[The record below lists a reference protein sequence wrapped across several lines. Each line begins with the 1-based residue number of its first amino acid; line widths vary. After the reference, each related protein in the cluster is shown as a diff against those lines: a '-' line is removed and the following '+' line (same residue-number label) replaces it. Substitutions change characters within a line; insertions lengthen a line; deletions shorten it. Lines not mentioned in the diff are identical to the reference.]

1 MGELRGQAAAV
12 HDQVETE
19 SEIKKT
25 FQSLKNI
32 NHLLIKFR

>member
-1 MGELRGQAAAV
+1 
-12 HDQVETE
+12 VETE